1 MARYIIMSKT
11 VSKDGEHQ
19 EGYLIQNFLAS
30 FWQPGTTIKFDD
42 YSILVFED
50 LVDAENYLAYLRD
63 AYKYEFKQRAKR
75 LKVPYSDFGFWLK
88 KLDSST
94 TPLFITED
102 RTKRLRPDFQKK
114 YPSVKYYGF
123 KPKEDFMMIV
133 KKEPQKS

>member
-1 MARYIIMSKT
+1 MARYVIMSKT
-11 VSKDGEHQ
+11 VSKEGEHQ

-30 FWQPGTTIKFDD
+30 FWQPGTKIKFED

-50 LVDAENYLAYLRD
+50 LSDAEKYLAYLRD

-75 LKVPYSDFGFWLK
+75 LRVPYSDFGFWLK

-94 TPLFITED
+94 TPLIVTED
-102 RTKRLRPDFQKK
+102 RSKRLRPDFQKK

-123 KPKEDFMMIV
+123 KPKEEEVMLMSF
-133 KKEPQKS
+133 KQPKE